1 MQTLP
6 LHIRHME
13 VVAPVDLRQASSNL
27 QLEVM
32 RSKMPRP
39 EGLQLEV
46 VPRLLSR
53 ICELWLKLLLR
64 SMLQLQLESICWRM
78 PRSKQAQLE
87 VMY

>member
-46 VPRLLSR
+46 VSWKP
-53 ICELWLKLLLR
+53 
-64 SMLQLQLESICWRM
+64 
-78 PRSKQAQLE
+78 PLE
-87 VMY
+87 VMYWKTPRP